1 MPTRR
6 NRNGGLAT
14 RVLSPVS
21 HGVGLVRNTGSRVL
35 KTGDNVWSSLGK
47 GVEGV
52 VNDTG
57 RHVNGAVSGL
67 LTGKRRKGG
76 RRTMKKHT
84 RKNHTRKNRKNRKD
98 RKNRN

>member
-1 MPTRR
+1 MPTRN
-6 NRNGGLAT
+6 NRTGLAT

-35 KTGDNVWSSLGK
+35 STGNNVWSSLGK

-52 VNDTG
+52 VNNTG

-84 RKNHTRKNRKNRKD
+84 RKNQTRKNRKNRKD
-98 RKNRN
+98 RKNH

>member
-21 HGVGLVRNTGSRVL
+21 HGVSLVRNTGSRVL
-35 KTGDNVWSSLGK
+35 TTGNNVWSTLGK

-76 RRTMKKHT
+76 RRNMS
-84 RKNHTRKNRKNRKD
+84 RKNNATRKNRKNRKD
-98 RKNRN
+98 RKSNY